1 MMVEKQPKG
10 ESNMCR
16 KNRLYVVMLLTVLL
30 LSACQPIQPAPAA
43 QQAEGDAMSVMDQFF
58 AAYSAYD
65 MDKMLSL
72 QTDDVVWTWIDPGK
86 NFWPPEGVRAGASKD
101 EIRVMFD
108 EDRGQGRRHRLHP
121 VGRRKG
127 RNSENDG
134 TVGERVHK
142 GHRCADDHALHL

>member
-1 MMVEKQPKG
+1 
-10 ESNMCR
+10 MCR

-65 MDKMLSL
+65 VDKLLWLCKPTTSCGRGSIPARTSGL
-72 QTDDVVWTWIDPGK
+72 C
-86 NFWPPEGVRAGASKD
+86 PEGVRADRNCKD
-101 EIRVMFD
+101 EIRRQCSMM
-108 EDRGQGRRHRLHP
+108 DRGQLGDASPVTSCGPTWRAIRSERH
-121 VGRRKG
+121 
-127 RNSENDG
+127 G

-142 GHRCADDHALHL
+142 GHRRAD